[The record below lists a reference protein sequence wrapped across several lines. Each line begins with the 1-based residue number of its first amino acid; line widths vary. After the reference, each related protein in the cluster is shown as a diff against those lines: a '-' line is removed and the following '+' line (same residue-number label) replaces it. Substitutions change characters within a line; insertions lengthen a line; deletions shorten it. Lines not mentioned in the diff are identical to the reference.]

1 VQRALA
7 DDARPEIGMKLAA
20 QYLRMSTESQR
31 YSLDNQANA
40 IGEYALL
47 HGYTVVQTYRDAGK
61 SGVTAKGRAG
71 LADLLSD
78 VVGGRCGFDAVLVYD
93 VSRWGRYQDP
103 DEAGHYEFMCRQ
115 AGVPVQYCTE
125 GFADD
130 PAGSIMKQLKRV
142 MAGEYS
148 RDLSRRVSR
157 AKLHMADLGFVS
169 GAPCPIGVGRV
180 EVNADGSLG
189 RQLERG
195 ERKSRPTQT
204 VRHTR
209 GTASEVALVRRIF
222 RVTLAKGLRP
232 SAVASALNRRGDTW
246 IDGSPWT
253 NQRIRHVLLC
263 ELLTGVVTFGKT
275 TKRFHK
281 AAIPKPEDQWI
292 RRQVFDPII
301 SKADF
306 KRAADLRG
314 TPGYRRHRTNA
325 QMLDD
330 LKLVVDRHGCVS
342 HRLIDRTLGP
352 GKASNYYKRFGSLS
366 DACDLIGQPRV
377 TNRLGGPR
385 GARISDEEMLASLRA
400 LHAREGRI
408 STGLISK
415 DRSMPSLTAYH
426 KRFGSMPAAYSAAG
440 IEPH

>member
-7 DDARPEIGMKLAA
+7 DDDRPEIGMKLAA

-78 VVGGRCGFDAVLVYD
+78 IVSGRCGFDAVLVYD

-103 DEAGHYEFMCRQ
+103 DEAAHYEFMCRQ

-180 EVNADGSLG
+180 EVNPDGSLG

-195 ERKSRPTQT
+195 ERKSRPHQT

-209 GTASEVALVRRIF
+209 GVPSEVALVRRIF
-222 RVTLAKGLRP
+222 RMTLAKGLRP
-232 SAVASALNRRGDTW
+232 SAVACALNRRGDTW

-281 AAIPKPEDQWI
+281 AAIPKPENQWI
-292 RRQVFDPII
+292 RRQVFEPII

-306 KRAADLRG
+306 RRAADLRG
-314 TPGYRRHRTNA
+314 VPGYRCHRTDA
-325 QMLDD
+325 QMLED
-330 LKLVVDRHGCVS
+330 LKAVVDRYGRVS
-342 HRLIDRTLGP
+342 HQLIDETLGHD
-352 GKASNYYKRFGSLS
+352 KASNYYKRFGSLS
-366 DACDLIGQPRV
+366 NACELIGQPRV
-377 TNRLGGPR
+377 TNRLGRPVGS
-385 GARISDEEMLASLRA
+385 RITDEEMLASLRA
-400 LHAREGRI
+400 LHAREGRV
-408 STGLISK
+408 STGLISR
-415 DRSMPSLTAYH
+415 DRSMPSLTTYH
-426 KRFGSMPAAYSAAG
+426 KRFGSMPAAYLAAG
-440 IEPH
+440 IEPR